1 MANIFSQD
9 NPFNDLMSTIGDMA
23 MISVAWTVCSHPHR
37 NDRSV
42 HIRRL

>member
-23 MISVAWTVCSHPHR
+23 GLLHPHR